1 MTTDHRP
8 RVSQL
13 ARLNQAVRQAIK
25 LGRYDVAVEAS
36 DRALATLT
44 NASPRFE
51 NSQIAIRTWTDRGT
65 VLEVDDRLPDA
76 LRARMKALELAR
88 TLDRFPA
95 SELATILVQIA
106 QNLRLLDRSNEATSY
121 LAEARQSIEDVPI
134 EASKQRGMVR
144 ARCLL
149 LAGEADILSDNH
161 EMDQA
166 EFLKAKALA
175 DWRRIYD
182 TRLYPDGH
190 PDLANAITDYGWIA
204 GEKNDDVA
212 MAERYAEALAA
223 NERLYLGPDY
233 PDGHPD
239 LANAYNNMG
248 YAHVILAP
256 CRNSGDALPQHR
268 AELEAVRNRHPANA
282 RSTVAENCSPA
293 TAETARPS
301 RPRQ

>member
-36 DRALATLT
+36 DRALAILT
-44 NASPRFE
+44 NASRRFE
-51 NSQIAIRTWTDRGT
+51 NSQIAIRTWTDRDT

-121 LAEARQSIEDVPI
+121 LAEARQSIDDVPI

-149 LAGEADILSDNH
+149 LAGEADILSDND
-161 EMDQA
+161 ETDQA
-166 EFLKAKALA
+166 EFLNAKALA
-175 DWRRIYD
+175 DWRRLYD

-204 GEKNDDVA
+204 GENNDDVA

-223 NERLYLGPDY
+223 NERAVFGAGLSRRASLFLSQTPITTWGTRTRSFAYQSRKVRSMVASKSIGLPGV
-233 PDGHPD
+233 GVKILCATRRTH
-239 LANAYNNMG
+239 LA
-248 YAHVILAP
+248 
-256 CRNSGDALPQHR
+256 CQS
-268 AELEAVRNRHPANA
+268 
-282 RSTVAENCSPA
+282 
-293 TAETARPS
+293 
-301 RPRQ
+301 